1 MQVPMASNP
10 VTTAAAATT
19 KPLVFRRLYTYF
31 LFPFALDKEAI
42 QADHPEAWPGKTR
55 WIDGL
60 DSWIAGH
67 RGNGASHSVPGLG
80 SWKRS
85 SYAQFDLDSPA
96 YSDLLFFHSIVRH
109 VFFDTNI
116 GRHADD
122 QENQLRCYTI
132 EVSQGTRL
140 WFEGSDA
147 LGTEAR
153 AEVTDLRLYLSAQG
167 IGVLSIGVAASGIDA
182 EQALW
187 LNRRLRK
194 LFPVDA
200 VSIPEG
206 RTPNW
211 VAFRLERGAQ
221 LETIC
226 EERFEHL
233 SLVGFYPPLPNTVK
247 SLLYFADYSQEEY
260 EPVLDENMVVY
271 SYGELDVGVD
281 PMAEPSTA
289 LKNTENDFLYLG
301 HKHVE
306 ASENSAGDAT
316 TLLGVTTHSCCLLR
330 LCPALVDQPAARAH
344 QRAPAADPMQ
354 TELDVVRAF
363 HTRFYLMAVIALFYR
378 AVLLDFSERGALVS
392 RRLLLDQQSGRLT
405 LPSITMVNNLRTE
418 FLNFSS
424 YWHFDDI
431 SFKQAD
437 SDFFRRLCAEYK
449 VVLMKEVLADEFRHM
464 AEFVYNFYQLRNT
477 EAVNRLAILSLIF
490 GGGAVLTGFFGMN
503 FGREF
508 GQFFFEGE
516 TAWGVGH
523 YFMVALVILFVF
535 GSLMLGLY
543 VVLRN
548 WREYLTILSPTSK
561 DRFASSLKRDR

>member
-1 MQVPMASNP
+1 MASDP
-10 VTTAAAATT
+10 VTTEAAATD
-19 KPLVFRRLYTYF
+19 KPLVFRRLDTYF

-67 RGNGASHSVPGLG
+67 RANGAPHSVPGLG

-85 SYAQFDLDSPA
+85 SYAKFDLESPA

-132 EVSQGTRL
+132 DLRQGTRL

-147 LGTEAR
+147 IGRAAR

-182 EQALW
+182 QQALW
-187 LNRRLRK
+187 INRRLRK
-194 LFPVDA
+194 LYPVDA
-200 VSIPEG
+200 ESLPEG

-211 VAFRLERGAQ
+211 VALRLERGAQ

-226 EERFEHL
+226 EERFDNP

-271 SYGELDVGVD
+271 SYGELAAGVSSI
-281 PMAEPSTA
+281 AEPSVAFEKTVS
-289 LKNTENDFLYLG
+289 DFLYLG
-301 HKHVE
+301 HKHAE
-306 ASENSAGDAT
+306 ATVTSVGDAK
-316 TLLGVTTHSCCLLR
+316 TLFASTTHSCSLLR
-330 LCPALVDQPAARAH
+330 LCSAAANQQVAGDH
-344 QRAPAADPMQ
+344 LSTPESDPMQ
-354 TELDVVRAF
+354 TELEVERAF
-363 HTRFYLMAVIALFYR
+363 HTRYYLMAVIALFYR

-405 LPSITMVNNLRTE
+405 LPSITMVNELRTE

-437 SDFFRRLCAEYK
+437 NDLFRRLCSEYK
-449 VVLMKEVLADEFRHM
+449 VAHMKEVLADEFRHM
-464 AEFVYNFYQLRNT
+464 AEFVYNFYQLKNT

-516 TAWGVGH
+516 TAWGIGH
-523 YFMVALVILFVF
+523 YFMVTLVILFVF
-535 GSLMLGLY
+535 GSLVLGLY

-548 WREYLTILSPTSK
+548 WREYLTILSPPRK
-561 DRFASSLKRDR
+561 DRASSSLKRDR

>member
-1 MQVPMASNP
+1 MAS
-10 VTTAAAATT
+10 TAETAAAVGST
-19 KPLVFRRLYTYF
+19 KPLVFGRLDTYF

-42 QADHPEAWPGKTR
+42 QADHPGAWPGKTR

-67 RGNGASHSVPGLG
+67 SGNGTSNGMPGLG

-85 SYAQFDLDSPA
+85 RYSEFDLNSPA
-96 YSDLLFFHSIVRH
+96 YSDLLFFHAIVRH

-116 GRHADD
+116 GRHLDD

-132 EVSQGTRL
+132 DLSQGTRL

-147 LGTEAR
+147 IGRAAR

-182 EQALW
+182 QQALW
-187 LNRRLRK
+187 INRRLRK
-194 LFPVDA
+194 LYPVDA
-200 VSIPEG
+200 GSIPEG

-211 VAFRLERGAQ
+211 VALRLERGVQ

-226 EERFEHL
+226 EERFDNP
-233 SLVGFYPPLPNTVK
+233 SLVGFYPPLPNTIK
-247 SLLYFADYSQEEY
+247 SLLYFADYLQEEY

-271 SYGELDVGVD
+271 SYGELDAGVGSI
-281 PMAEPSTA
+281 AEPSSVIEKTVS
-289 LKNTENDFLYLG
+289 DFLYLG
-301 HKHVE
+301 HKHAE
-306 ASENSAGDAT
+306 ATVISVGDAK
-316 TLLGVTTHSCCLLR
+316 TLFAFTTHSCSLLR
-330 LCPALVDQPAARAH
+330 LCSAPAHQPAAGDH
-344 QRAPAADPMQ
+344 SSTPGSEPMQ
-354 TELDVVRAF
+354 TELGVDRKF
-363 HTRFYLMAVIALFYR
+363 HTRYYLMAVIALFYR

-405 LPSITMVNNLRTE
+405 LPSITMVNDLRTE

-424 YWHFDDI
+424 YWHFDNI

-437 SDFFRRLCAEYK
+437 NDLFRRLCAEYK
-449 VVLMKEVLADEFRHM
+449 VAGMKEVLADEFRHM
-464 AEFVYNFYQLRNT
+464 AEFVYNFYQLKNT

-516 TAWGVGH
+516 RAWGIGH
-523 YFMVALVILFVF
+523 YFMVTLVILFVF
-535 GSLMLGLY
+535 GSLVLGLY

-548 WREYLTILSPTSK
+548 WREYLTILNPPRK
-561 DRFASSLKRDR
+561 DRSLSSLKRDR